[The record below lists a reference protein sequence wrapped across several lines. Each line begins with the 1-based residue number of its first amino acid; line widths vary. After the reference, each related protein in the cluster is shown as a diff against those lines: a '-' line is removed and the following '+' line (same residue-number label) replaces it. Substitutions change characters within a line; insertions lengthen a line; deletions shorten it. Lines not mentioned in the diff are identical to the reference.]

1 MSDINIGEKISLIRK
16 KQNLSI
22 RDLAKLAE
30 VTPSLLSQIERG
42 LANPSVNSLKS
53 ISSALNVPLFT
64 FFMSEVNKEELIVRS
79 DNRKKVI
86 LPGSDDV
93 IYEILSPND
102 NSNDLEFA
110 IMNLAPNT
118 SSCNDP
124 IHHKGYEIA
133 YILEGEAVLYMDED
147 KFTLHKGDSVKL
159 PVGVNHRWENQS
171 DKESKVIFAVVL

>member
-86 LPGSDDV
+86 
-93 IYEILSPND
+93 
-102 NSNDLEFA
+102 
-110 IMNLAPNT
+110 
-118 SSCNDP
+118 
-124 IHHKGYEIA
+124 
-133 YILEGEAVLYMDED
+133 
-147 KFTLHKGDSVKL
+147 
-159 PVGVNHRWENQS
+159 
-171 DKESKVIFAVVL
+171 